1 MNILIPIGGTGERFK
16 EDGYSSPKPLINVMG
31 KLMIQH
37 VIDCLNLNKEDTVI
51 IVYNKL
57 LKDYS
62 FEERIKCKN
71 NIIFIQLPNQTK
83 GAAETVLYGLQN
95 IPSYLLRNNTI
106 ILDCDNFYTMDILQ
120 MYRNNNCKNAVFSFD
135 DTLSKPIYSYVKINA
150 RNRVLEIREKVKI
163 SDNANTGCYCFESG
177 TILKTY
183 CSLIMEKKILENNEY
198 YISCVIKEMLKDPN
212 CYISCIKINKDHFH
226 CLGTPMHVKI
236 FCSNNKHLKE
246 CKKLRICFDLDNCLV
261 TSPAIEGDYTTVRPI
276 HKNINI
282 LNYLHDCG
290 HTIIIHTARRMRT
303 HSGNVMNVIQDI
315 GPLTFNQ
322 LNTFN
327 IKYDEVYFGKPYAH
341 FYIDDLA
348 VNSFGNIQK
357 EIGFY
362 DSSVKEREFNQLQY
376 KSIEVVTKK
385 SKDTLK
391 IQAEIAWYKSIPK
404 ELTALFPKLY
414 DYSTDYYNIEF
425 IHGLTFS
432 YLYTHQL
439 LTIEMFSRFLKAISA
454 IHHERIYRPKDIDL
468 YGNYGP
474 KLFSR
479 YAEHIAFYKEIA
491 NNNVEETYKKIHNFL
506 EEYKKQDS
514 GKWAMIHGDPVFS
527 NVMMDKDNEIKL
539 FDMRGLLG
547 KHITQCGDSNYDYAK
562 IYQSLIGYDEIL
574 LKKNI
579 DEEYREHFMQEFKKY
594 LGNERYIEIKNLTNS
609 LLFSLIPLHKE
620 NKYNCKLFYK
630 LIR

>member
-1 MNILIPIGGTGERFK
+1 MNILIPIGGIGERFK
-16 EDGYSSPKPLINVMG
+16 QDGYNSHKPLINVLG

-37 VIDCLNLNKEDTVI
+37 VIDCLNLSEKDNVI
-51 IVYNKL
+51 IVYNKI
-57 LKDYS
+57 LKEHS
-62 FEERIKCKN
+62 FTQRIQCKN
-71 NIIFIQLPNQTK
+71 KIIFIELPYQTK
-83 GAAETVLYGLQN
+83 GAAETVLYGLKN
-95 IPSYLLRNNTI
+95 IPNQLMKNNTI
-106 ILDCDNFYTMDILQ
+106 ILDCDNFYTCDILQ
-120 MYRNNNCKNAVFSFD
+120 QYRNNRTKNAVFSFE
-135 DTLSKPIYSYVKINA
+135 DTLSKPIYSYVKTDA
-150 RNRVLEIREKVKI
+150 QNRVLEIREKVKI

-177 TILKTY
+177 SVLKTY
-183 CSLIMEKKILENNEY
+183 CELIMEKEIVENNEY
-198 YISCVIKEMLKDPN
+198 YMSCVIKEMLNNNKQ
-212 CYISCIKINKDHFH
+212 IACIKINKEHFH

-236 FCSNNKHLKE
+236 FCSNKKHISQ

-261 TSPAIEGDYTTVRPI
+261 TAPIKEGDYNTVQPI
-276 HKNINI
+276 HRNISI

-303 HSGNVMNVIQDI
+303 HNGNVMKVMQDI
-315 GPLTFNQ
+315 GPLTFKQ
-322 LNTFN
+322 LNDFN
-327 IKYDEVYFGKPYAH
+327 VKYHEIYFGKPYAH

-348 VNSFGNIQK
+348 VNSFENIQK

-362 DSSVKEREFNQLQY
+362 NSSIQERDFNSLEY
-376 KSIEVVTKK
+376 KSIEIVTKK

-404 ELTALFPKLY
+404 ELKSLFPKLY
-414 DYSTDYYNIEF
+414 DHSIDYYNIEF
-425 IHGLTFS
+425 IHGLTVS

-439 LTIEMFSRFLKAISA
+439 LTTEMFQRFLKAISA
-454 IHHERIYRPKDIDL
+454 IHHQSIYKPKHIDL
-468 YGNYGP
+468 YDNYGP
-474 KLFSR
+474 KLYSR
-479 YAEHIAFYKEIA
+479 YAEHLSFYKEIA
-491 NNNVEETYKKIHNFL
+491 NNRVEEMYKKISNFL

-574 LKKNI
+574 LKKNV
-579 DEEYREHFMQEFKKY
+579 DQEYRQHFIEEFKKY
-594 LGNERYIEIKNLTNS
+594 LGNARYIEIKNLTNS
-609 LLFSLIPLHKE
+609 LIFSLIPLHKE
-620 NKYNCKLFYK
+620 NKENCKLFYK